1 MSHESVL
8 LQEVLDGLTVRRG
21 ETFVD
26 GTVNGG
32 GHSMAVCGLL
42 GRTGTLVGMDLDL
55 DALARARK
63 RLAHCDARVHLIQSN
78 FRRLAEVL
86 ASLGIEGADRILFD
100 FGLSSDQLESSGR
113 GFSFRKDEPL
123 TMTLAKEPAE
133 GDVTAATIV
142 NDWNEETVANIIHG
156 YGEERYSRKIAH
168 AIVLE
173 RERTRI
179 ERTGQLVRIIDAA
192 VPPRYR
198 HGPIHPATRTFQALR
213 IAVNDELSSIRDALA
228 SSLAV
233 LRVGGRVAA
242 ISFHSLED
250 RIVKRSFQAFAAA
263 GRGIQ
268 VTKKPIVPSD
278 AEVERNPRSRSA
290 KLRIFQKH
298 A

>member
-1 MSHESVL
+1 MVHESVL
-8 LQEVLDGLTVRRG
+8 LQEVVDGLLARRG
-21 ETFVD
+21 DTVVD

-32 GHSMAVCGLL
+32 GHSEALCRLL
-42 GRTGTLVGMDLDL
+42 GPTGTLVGMDLDE
-55 DALARARK
+55 DALARARR
-63 RLAHCDARVHLIQSN
+63 RLASSRTRVHLVRSN
-78 FRRLAEVL
+78 FRRMREVL
-86 ASLGIEGADRILFD
+86 ASLGIASVDRILFD
-100 FGLSSDQLESSGR
+100 FGLSSEQLESSGR

-123 TMTLAKEPAE
+123 TMTLAKEPAAGE
-133 GDVTAATIV
+133 VTASVIV
-142 NDWNEETVANIIHG
+142 NDWSEETIANILHG
-156 YGEERYSRKIAH
+156 YGEERYARRIAR

-173 RERTRI
+173 RERTAI

-213 IAVNDELSSIRDALA
+213 IAVNDELSSIRDAL
-228 SSLAV
+228 SGSLEV
-233 LRVGGRVAA
+233 LRVEGRVAA

-263 GRGIQ
+263 GRGVQ

-278 AEVERNPRSRSA
+278 EEVERNPRSRSA
-290 KLRIFQKH
+290 KLRIFEKH